1 MNPIPTF
8 TRRISPMT
16 LALVEHMAT
25 DPASPRPLRE
35 FHQTQLADL
44 KHRAALQAHVFKKA
58 SPFSRFADAL
68 GSEGN
73 PETV

>member
-1 MNPIPTF
+1 MNPAPTF
-8 TRRISPMT
+8 TRRISPIT
-16 LALVEHMAT
+16 LALAEHMAT
-25 DPASPRPLRE
+25 DPASPRSLRE
-35 FHQTQLADL
+35 FHQSQLQDL
-44 KHRAALQAHVFKKA
+44 RHRAALQTHVFHKP